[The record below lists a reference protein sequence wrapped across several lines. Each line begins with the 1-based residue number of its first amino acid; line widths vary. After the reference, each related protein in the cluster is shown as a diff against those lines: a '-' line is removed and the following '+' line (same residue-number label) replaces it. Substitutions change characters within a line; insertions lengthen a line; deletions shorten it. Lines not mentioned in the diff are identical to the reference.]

1 MSFVNVVP
9 GIIASA
15 VEGLDHLGSSIS
27 AVNAAVAS
35 ATVGMAAPAADEVS
49 AAIASFLNAQAQEY
63 QSVSARVA
71 AYHSQFVNLL
81 NIGANSYLGTE
92 MVNMHAAASSEIT
105 QFYGDGLLGTL
116 LGAEAEF
123 IELPLDAI
131 GPLITSA
138 GALGQSGTTLFNAVL
153 AGNSDAAVSAL
164 RDVGPNLGSAFLY
177 GQNLVSVPLPS
188 NIPGVSLAL
197 NIPFGGVLAPIQP
210 MTATVTFGGEFA
222 GQAPVTVPMPFE
234 VGGLLTEVQA
244 DAGSVALALLLSP
257 LFFL

>member
-9 GIIASA
+9 DIIAKA
-15 VEGLDHLGSSIS
+15 VEGLDHLGSTIS
-27 AVNAAVAS
+27 AANAAA
-35 ATVGMAAPAADEVS
+35 ATAIVGMSAPAADEVS
-49 AAIASFLNAQAQEY
+49 AAITSLLNTQAQEY
-63 QSVSARVA
+63 QSVSAQVA

-81 NIGANSYLGTE
+81 NAGANSYLSTE
-92 MVNMHAAASSEIT
+92 IVNTHAAASSEIT
-105 QFYGDGLLGTL
+105 QFYGDGLLGAL

-131 GPLITSA
+131 GPVITSA
-138 GALGQSGTTLFNAVL
+138 SALGQSGTTFFNAVL
-153 AGNSDAAVSAL
+153 SGNSDAAISAL
-164 RDVGPNLGSAFLY
+164 REVGPNLGSAFLY

-188 NIPGVSLAL
+188 NVPGVSLAL

-210 MTATVTFGGEFA
+210 MTATVTFGGQFA

-234 VGGLLTEVQA
+234 VGGIITEVQT
-244 DAGSVALALLLSP
+244 DAPSVALALLLSP